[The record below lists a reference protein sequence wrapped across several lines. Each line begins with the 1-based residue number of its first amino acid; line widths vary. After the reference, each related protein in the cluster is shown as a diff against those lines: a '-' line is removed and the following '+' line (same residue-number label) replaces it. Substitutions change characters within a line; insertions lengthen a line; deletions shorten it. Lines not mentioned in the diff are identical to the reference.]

1 MFYIPL
7 AIMVQS
13 PLLSVYRVAFNF
25 RFTLPGDMF
34 PNVDRIRQVRCP
46 VFVIHGTRDEIVPF
60 RNGEVKKIYG
70 HHTQTVFMCAQ
81 PIDTT

>member
-1 MFYIPL
+1 MCY
-7 AIMVQS
+7 QS

-60 RNGEVKKIYG
+60 RNGEVCINAVYIMALSSAKKIYYYLLAKIP
-70 HHTQTVFMCAQ
+70 T
-81 PIDTT
+81 IY